1 MPGIYR
7 YTGDAAP
14 EKCADDYRDLVVKPK
29 VDVYNKLMDQ
39 MSATFNLEYGI
50 GEGVIRHFKMP
61 GEEWCAKS
69 WVDLFNGVQNGSI
82 DLYESQAHRR
92 QRFDD
97 YEQRKA
103 AGEDVAEPAEYLPAD
118 ELKKLALGYQKE
130 ADEALEKMSLYAN
143 PTLEK
148 LQQVNIEHNQGKNDH
163 LGGFAQ
169 LEEAQRKLAQGPMIS
184 RLVNQL
190 DRTPEL
196 PHAWLPI
203 NMDQYN
209 LDLAH
214 GRDTTGLHREDE
226 FQRNSDYFKVT
237 GMDKFKGIGLMAV
250 YDDGEVVIHP
260 VTKDGLAGVRREVSE
275 MNGVNNDDPAH
286 PDPDMR
292 PTLALIDKISEY
304 APESTVLPTD
314 IAYYYDESFD
324 YGSIPQ
330 AEPSF
335 NLTATQVQLHSADA
349 QNKPLEGP
357 AIQEFGADLELLA
370 KTLSLAQTEI
380 NQTDQ
385 IVKTKGLGESKE
397 LSQPVSKWG
406 KKQLQ
411 QINKAANAQVKK
423 HYGKGKFAILSKT
436 ELKDVF
442 VSGYLMQALQRD
454 QAKASGAQLRDGM
467 RHREQDPWTKKE
479 VDDLG
484 FLVSRSQEINFN
496 AKEGRSMIV
505 DGFKSA
511 DSLAEVSKAMTWA
524 TYPKQ
529 KARLATNQDVKRIVG
544 TFQQDFKRLVSPT
557 LAPTPSTKAKER

>member
-1 MPGIYR
+1 MPGIYH

-14 EKCADDYRDLVVKPK
+14 EKYADDYRDLVVKPT

-50 GEGVIRHFKMP
+50 GEGVIRHFEMP

-103 AGEDVAEPAEYLPAD
+103 AGEDVAEPTEYLPAD
-118 ELKKLALGYQKE
+118 ELKKMALGYQKE
-130 ADEALEKMSLYAN
+130 ADEALEKMGLYAN

-260 VTKDGLAGVRREVSE
+260 ATKDGLAGVRREVSE
-275 MNGVNNDDPAH
+275 MNGVNNDDPVH

-335 NLTATQVQLHSADA
+335 NLTATQVQLYSADA

-357 AIQEFGADLELLA
+357 AIQEVGADPELLA

-411 QINKAANAQVKK
+411 QINKATNAQVKK
-423 HYGKGKFAILSKT
+423 HYGKGKFAILSKI

-454 QAKASGAQLRDGM
+454 QAKALGAQLRDGM
-467 RHREQDPWTKKE
+467 RHREQEP
-479 VDDLG
+479 
-484 FLVSRSQEINFN
+484 
-496 AKEGRSMIV
+496 
-505 DGFKSA
+505 
-511 DSLAEVSKAMTWA
+511 
-524 TYPKQ
+524 
-529 KARLATNQDVKRIVG
+529 
-544 TFQQDFKRLVSPT
+544 
-557 LAPTPSTKAKER
+557 